1 MRVGDKKQAIG
12 LGLAALI
19 AVGMLGKTAFGSFAA
34 SNSDQPLVVKEVGTR
49 SSPSGPSSDR
59 APVREATA
67 EAAKIPAATEK
78 DNATVIKRDAFEKP
92 SMPVRTKT
100 FDEGTL
106 KNGHRQEGQITPRNP
121 GDESISPTPLGG
133 NHSQG
138 APDNPGGLPD
148 PTKDKPAP
156 KREFMLRFD
165 GFVEAGSPMAV
176 LSLNGKSFSISV
188 GDVIGNGY
196 TVESISSQK
205 VTIRK
210 QKKTKTIFI
219 GKETQL

>member
-49 SSPSGPSSDR
+49 SAPSGPSSDR

-92 SMPVRTKT
+92 SMPARTKA
-100 FDEGTL
+100 FNEGTL
-106 KNGHRQEGQITPRNP
+106 IKGRHQNT
-121 GDESISPTPLGG
+121 SISPDDPASESMTPLGG
-133 NHSQG
+133 NLPNAGGANKQG
-138 APDNPGGLPD
+138 EGPDIK
-148 PTKDKPAP
+148 KDKPAP
-156 KREFMLRFD
+156 KPEFTLRFD

-176 LSLNGKSFSISV
+176 VSLNGKSFSISV

-210 QKKTKTIFI
+210 QKKTKTILI
-219 GKETQL
+219 GKETEL